1 MKSKAAI
8 QIEFH
13 VVAQQAG
20 ELASCADEMQAIR
33 RKLNAVAD
41 SLRAGWAGES
51 AELYLQKCAQL
62 AEKLKA
68 SEKNLDQA
76 AGVIEKS
83 ARAYR
88 DAELAAIQLAQEN
101 A

>member
-13 VVAQQAG
+13 VVTQQAG

-33 RKLNAVAD
+33 RKLNAVED

-51 AELYLQKCAQL
+51 AEL
-62 AEKLKA
+62 
-68 SEKNLDQA
+68 
-76 AGVIEKS
+76 
-83 ARAYR
+83 
-88 DAELAAIQLAQEN
+88 
-101 A
+101 